1 MYDDIKDKD
10 ATIVYS
16 ANEISKEKGIYFVLI
31 VNIKNKSL
39 GIVWVEG
46 GS

>member
-1 MYDDIKDKD
+1 VYDDIKDKD

-16 ANEISKEKGIYFVLI
+16 ANEISKEKGIYFVF
-31 VNIKNKSL
+31 NCKYKNKSL